1 MQPEPAAEP
10 RFLPPETVP
19 PRERERPNM
28 VVRFFTRRMFVT
40 VTTEPI
46 PEARSLQW
54 CLAWAAIVV
63 VPVTFLA
70 GLGLQKLPGLLT
82 LALLALQ
89 LIVVAYL
96 MVLLGFEEK
105 RFPVLPKRTAPESY
119 LAALT
124 TVAAATVSGVAL
136 LMTALAGLAHW
147 AGQKLDLSEG
157 FLLLVV
163 LGLCILVGV
172 TTGGTRVVSRLN
184 AKFGLHSGEKMV
196 LLFESIVMIAVCFIV
211 LLAW

>member
-1 MQPEPAAEP
+1 
-10 RFLPPETVP
+10 
-19 PRERERPNM
+19 M
-28 VVRFFTRRMFVT
+28 VVRFFTKRMFVT

-54 CLAWAAIVV
+54 CLACAAIVV

-96 MVLLGFEEK
+96 LVLLGFDEK
-105 RFPVLPKRTAPESY
+105 RFPVLPKRTPPGSY

-136 LMTALAGLAHW
+136 LMSTLAGLAQW
-147 AGQKLDLSEG
+147 AGRKLDLSEG

-172 TTGGTRVVSRLN
+172 TAGGTRVVSRLN
-184 AKFGLHSGEKMV
+184 AKFGLNSGEKMV
-196 LLFESIVMIAVCFIV
+196 LLFESLVMIAVCFIV